1 MLTFLNPQ
9 SSDSFSFDVT
19 NGISGLQDLV
29 FHFRILP
36 KTLYIDT
43 RELVVTEGGNVNLAA
58 NNIRV
63 SEGQEPCRSA
73 CLLSGI
79 LVGRWLIFA

>member
-1 MLTFLNPQ
+1 LILKQ

-43 RELVVTEGGNVNLAA
+43 RELVLTEGGNVNLAP

-63 SEGQEPCRSA
+63 R
-73 CLLSGI
+73 
-79 LVGRWLIFA
+79 